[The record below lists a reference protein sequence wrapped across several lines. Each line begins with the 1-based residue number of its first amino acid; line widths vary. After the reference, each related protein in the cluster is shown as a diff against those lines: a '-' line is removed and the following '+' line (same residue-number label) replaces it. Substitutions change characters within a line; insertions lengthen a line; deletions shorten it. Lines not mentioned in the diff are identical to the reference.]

1 MTDQTQVKARVD
13 EAFGGAERSLAQTWK
28 FIAAGGILWVAFGFV
43 LVIWPDIGLTTLV
56 ALVAVLALVK
66 GVMSGIAAFGAPLQP
81 TERRWLGLE
90 AVVGIGLGLLVL
102 AWPDISAKV
111 LLYVIAGWAIALGV
125 MQLGAALVL
134 PLSGGKTMLLA
145 LGGIIAASFGALM
158 FIEPAAGALAQI
170 ALISAFAIVG
180 GIMQIG
186 FAFEL
191 RAVLGDVKGWARP
204 PSSAT
209 SRPATG
215 H

>member
-1 MTDQTQVKARVD
+1 MTDQSQVKARFD
-13 EAFGGAERSLAQTWK
+13 EVVGDAERNLAKTWK
-28 FIAAGGILWVAFGFV
+28 FLATEGILWVVFGFV
-43 LVIWPDIGLTTLV
+43 IVIWPDIGLTTLV

-66 GVMSGIAAFGAPLQP
+66 GVMSGIAAFAAPLAP

-90 AVVGIGLGLLVL
+90 AVVGIGLGIVML
-102 AWPDISAKV
+102 AWPDISAKA
-111 LLYVIAGWAIALGV
+111 LLYVVAAWAIALGV

-134 PLSGGKTMLLA
+134 PLGGGNRLLLA

-170 ALISAFAIVG
+170 ALIAAFAIVG
-180 GIMQIG
+180 GVMQIG

-191 RAVLGDVKGWARP
+191 RAVTADVKGRLRP
-204 PSSAT
+204 PSTAK
-209 SRPATG
+209 PATG